1 MLLILLPI
9 TVLNTTTQTLADNS
23 APVVENLPFEP
34 TGAKGIITYT
44 PKFNALN
51 FEGPMTL
58 TPIFTPDN
66 ALDVYAAWIAKA
78 NDTIDIQ
85 NQYITQFDG
94 DPWSTD
100 SSPIV
105 RGIVDAAVNHS
116 VTVRVQV
123 NEDGDS
129 DDVTSYL
136 NGISGITVRWM
147 GTSGTDS
154 GDGYLSNTHNKLVI
168 IDGKVV
174 LISSI
179 NFGENAFTNNR
190 EAGMV
195 IQSET
200 AADHFT
206 AIFESDWDDGEPP
219 SGTSVQSTESHRRN
233 PKVMNDYPSHT
244 DIPDSNFTG
253 TYNITLFTN
262 PDNADEVIFRYL
274 ESAQTSIYV
283 SMYTISR
290 EDFTDTLVALKNANP
305 SLDIQVLISNRR
317 VGGSENVD
325 TKAAAEKLVANLIPV
340 YNSTKDDDKVDGFYH
355 AKYWCVD
362 GKHTFVYSG
371 NWSPRSVTPQLAPG
385 DTSYSSGDPNRDM
398 GVAVHDAPD
407 VAGHFK
413 AVWDADVAVGS
424 AWELPV
430 GVKQGSFSPGE
441 VISGVVT
448 LSAQVAGLEG
458 ATVSYRWGEGS
469 WTEVGVVG
477 TFSKTF
483 NTTALPNGITTFEV
497 KAEAGTQTFT
507 DKVKVNVVN
516 ISPHDNWRVLIT
528 EVIPDPSDVPDDE
541 GEFIELTN
549 SFPFTILLQDWQV
562 GDDNDL
568 YTFGVDYKINAYS
581 SLIIARSLSGFQGAY
596 GTSAD
601 IELDF
606 ALTNSG
612 DYAQLVDPNGDYADV
627 VAFGSATAPDNSE
640 VVPKPAAGQS
650 LHRTTFSVDT
660 NTAADFSVGLPDPK
674 GTVPQDPLRTT
685 PLDTSAAVN
694 SAFWIAFFAAI
705 IILPAVRRKWKN
717 KE

>member
-1 MLLILLPI
+1 M
-9 TVLNTTTQTLADNS
+9 
-23 APVVENLPFEP
+23 VEKLPFEP
-34 TGAKGIITYT
+34 TGAKGITTYT
-44 PKFNALN
+44 PKFDALN

-66 ALDVYAAWIAKA
+66 AEHVHAAWIARA
-78 NDTIDIQ
+78 NSTIDIQ
-85 NQYITQFDG
+85 NQYLTKYDDS
-94 DPWSTD
+94 DPWSSD
-100 SSPIV
+100 ANPIV
-105 RGIVDAAVNHS
+105 RGIVDAAVNRS
-116 VTVRVQV
+116 VAVRVQI

-179 NFGENAFTNNR
+179 NFSENAFANNR

-206 AIFESDWDDGEPP
+206 AIFESDWEDGEPP
-219 SGTSVQSTESHRRN
+219 SLTRAQSTESQRTN
-233 PKVMNDYPSHT
+233 PSVMNDYPSHT

-262 PDNADEVIFRYL
+262 PDNADEIIFRYL

-290 EDFTDTLVALKNANP
+290 DDFVDTLVALKNANP
-305 SLDIQVLISNRR
+305 SLDIQVLISRRR
-317 VGGSENVD
+317 VGASENVD
-325 TKAAAEKLVANLIPV
+325 TREAAEELVANLIPV
-340 YNSTKDDDKVDGFYH
+340 YNSTSTLNFYH
-355 AKYWCVD
+355 NKYWVVD

-385 DTSYSSGDPNRDM
+385 ETSYSSGDPNRDM

-407 VAGHFK
+407 VASHFK
-413 AVWDADVAVGS
+413 DVWDADVAVGS

-430 GVKQGSFSPGE
+430 GIKQGSFVTGE
-441 VISGVVT
+441 VISGAVT

-458 ATVSYRWGEGS
+458 ATLSYRWGAGS
-469 WTEVGVVG
+469 WTEVGIVG

-497 KAEAGTQTFT
+497 KAELGTQTFT

-528 EVIPDPSDVPDDE
+528 ELIPDPSDVPDDE

-549 SFPFTILLQDWQV
+549 SFPFAILLQDWQV

-568 YTFGVDYKINAYS
+568 YTFGVDYQINAYS

-606 ALTNSG
+606 ALTNTG
-612 DYAQLVDPNGDYADV
+612 DYAQLVDPKGNYADV

-660 NTAADFSVGLPDPK
+660 NKASDFNAGPPDPK

-685 PLDTSAAVN
+685 PLDTSAAVT

-705 IILPAVRRKWKN
+705 IILPAVRRRWKN
-717 KE
+717 RE

>member
-1 MLLILLPI
+1 LANGKTSLFITKILPALLILLPI
-9 TVLNTTTQTLADNS
+9 TVLSTTTQILAENS
-23 APVVENLPFEP
+23 LHSGENPPFEP

-100 SSPIV
+100 SHPVV
-105 RGIVDAAVNHS
+105 RGIVDAAVNRS
-116 VTVRVQV
+116 VTVRVQI

-154 GDGYLSNTHNKLVI
+154 GDGYLSNTH
-168 IDGKVV
+168 
-174 LISSI
+174 SSI
-179 NFGENAFTNNR
+179 NFSENAFANNR

-200 AADHFT
+200 AANHFK

-219 SGTSVQSTESHRRN
+219 SLARAQSTESQRTN
-233 PKVMNDYPSHT
+233 PSVMNDYPSHT

-290 EDFTDTLVALKNANP
+290 EDFTDKLVALKNANP
-305 SLDIQVLISNRR
+305 SLDIQVLISRRR
-317 VGGSENVD
+317 VGASENVD
-325 TKAAAEKLVANLIPV
+325 TRE
-340 YNSTKDDDKVDGFYH
+340 
-355 AKYWCVD
+355 AKYWLLD
-362 GKHTFVYSG
+362 GKHTFAYSG
-371 NWSPRSVTPQLAPG
+371 NWSPRSVTPQLVPG

-407 VAGHFK
+407 VASHFK
-413 AVWDADVAVGS
+413 NVWDADVAVGS

-430 GVKQGSFSPGE
+430 GVKQGSFSTGE
-441 VISGVVT
+441 VISGAVT

-458 ATVSYRWGEGS
+458 ATLSYRWGEGS
-469 WTEVGVVG
+469 WTEVGIVG

-483 NTTALPNGITTFEV
+483 NTTVLPNGITTFEV
-497 KAEAGTQTFT
+497 KAETGTQTFT

-528 EVIPDPSDVPDDE
+528 EVIPDPSAVPDDE

-549 SFPFTILLQDWQV
+549 SFPFAILLQDWQV
-562 GDDNDL
+562 GDDKDL
-568 YTFGVDYKINAYS
+568 YTFGVDYQINAYS
-581 SLIIARSLSGFQGAY
+581 SLIIARSLSGFQAAY

-612 DYAQLVDPNGDYADV
+612 DYAQLIDPNGDYADV

-640 VVPKPAAGQS
+640 VVPKPEAGES
-650 LHRTTFSVDT
+650 LHRATLSVDT
-660 NTAADFSVGLPDPK
+660 NTAADFSLGPPDPK

-685 PLDTSAAVN
+685 PLETSAAVT

-717 KE
+717 RE